1 MIKDVIFICG
11 LGGDAGMTYVQS
23 LKDFCEKKGFNFYA
37 PHMPS
42 YEDVITYDKYKA
54 SFENLLKQQNIK
66 DFENVLIIAQS
77 AGTNFIVKYLANS
90 PLNLGGYISC
100 SGFSGEADRGLS
112 KETKERLSV
121 LNSFFPTEQEYKK
134 FKEMNFKKY
143 SIFGGKDC
151 FFTTNNLSKY
161 AELIGAEKIF
171 DKNGVHCTISENVKT
186 HKLLHS
192 VIEQNF

>member
-11 LGGDAGMTYVQS
+11 LGGDAGMTYVQN
-23 LKDFCEKKGFNFYA
+23 LKKFCKDKGFNFYA

-42 YEDVITYDKYKA
+42 FDEGISYEKYKK
-54 SFENLLKQQNIK
+54 SFENLLANESIK

-77 AGTNFIVKYLANS
+77 AGTNFIVKYVAQT

-100 SGFSGEADRGLS
+100 SGFSSKADMEIFS
-112 KETKERLSV
+112 EIKTRLAV
-121 LNSFFPTEQEYKK
+121 LNTFFPTEQEYEKFKKMPFKK
-134 FKEMNFKKY
+134 F

-151 FFTTNNLSKY
+151 FFTVSNLSKY
-161 AELIGAEKIF
+161 AELIGAEKFF
-171 DKNGVHCTISENVKT
+171 DKNGVHCTISENVTT
-186 HKLLHS
+186 HKLLHN